1 MFRAREYFGGRYNH
15 FDSKKVLFP
24 LLISNLCQKDM
35 KHFVVEKTLGCKWK
49 VRFSRLAMR
58 CEQCWPFVREGM
70 ADSDGLL
77 SILYCQI
84 NSLKVCNCFTSIT

>member
-1 MFRAREYFGGRYNH
+1 MFRTREYFGGRYNH

-24 LLISNLCQKDM
+24 LLISNLCWKDM

-58 CEQCWPFVREGM
+58 CEQCQPFVREVM
-70 ADSDGLL
+70 ADSDG
-77 SILYCQI
+77 SRRFTFVTILPNQFI
-84 NSLKVCNCFTSIT
+84 KGM

>member
-1 MFRAREYFGGRYNH
+1 
-15 FDSKKVLFP
+15 
-24 LLISNLCQKDM
+24 M

-58 CEQCWPFVREGM
+58 CEQCRPFVREVM

-77 SILYCQI
+77 SILYCQV
-84 NSLKVCNCFTSIT
+84 NSLKVCNCFTSLKG